1 MNRTT
6 FYNQK
11 DFDAD
16 IRMSKEYINED
27 MGLTIYLYSI
37 NITASKKDI
46 YGESMPNEKEF
57 LGPYKLSVWISI
69 PPSEKTKIGGS
80 MLVNENVETVKLGVY
95 TDELDKLGI
104 DIKRGDYF
112 TYDDNDTSTTKNGDV
127 FKVIENK
134 LKGLLQEL
142 GGNEGKSETKKILVN
157 TKKICDL
164 ECAKCMMT
172 MISDKKSVKTIDLE
186 NILDDETNENCI
198 KCKKY
203 TELSNSIKSIIDNF

>member
-1 MNRTT
+1 MKTNNYTFITYGLLTLLIIFIYSLSFKYKFKTAQQLSFRGFTNENSNREN
-6 FYNQK
+6 FN
-11 DFDAD
+11 
-16 IRMSKEYINED
+16 N
-27 MGLTIYLYSI
+27 
-37 NITASKKDI
+37 KKDSI
-46 YGESMPNEKEF
+46 IKE
-57 LGPYKLSVWISI
+57 G
-69 PPSEKTKIGGS
+69 
-80 MLVNENVETVKLGVY
+80 
-95 TDELDKLGI
+95 
-104 DIKRGDYF
+104 F

-203 TELSNSIKSIIDNF
+203 TELSTSIKSIIDNL